1 MDSSLSTN
9 QKTYIHIAQNF
20 LMQLRGQFPI
30 TEDTQP
36 IKLRKASDF
45 ADILNIHVNHL
56 NRSVKLYTG
65 KTTTQ
70 NINERFIQEARGL
83 LKRNDW
89 SITTIAIVLGFRE
102 VNHFSAF
109 FKKHIGHTPT
119 DYRKL
124 KIKK

>member
-9 QKTYIHIAQNF
+9 QKTYIQIAQNF
-20 LMQLRGQFPI
+20 LIQLSGQFPI

-45 ADILNIHVNHL
+45 SDILNIHVNHL

-70 NINERFIQEARGL
+70 NINERFIQEARAL

-89 SITTIAIVLGFRE
+89 SITTIATILGFRE
-102 VNHFSAF
+102 VNHFSTF
-109 FKKHIGHTPT
+109 FKKHVGHTPT

>member
-1 MDSSLSTN
+1 MDSSLSKN

-30 TEDTQP
+30 TQATQI

-56 NRSVKLYTG
+56 NRAIKLYTG

-70 NINERFIQEARGL
+70 NINERFIKESKGL
-83 LKRNDW
+83 LKSTDW
-89 SITTIAIVLGFRE
+89 PITAIAMVFGFRE
-102 VNHFSAF
+102 ANHFSAF
-109 FKKHIGHTPT
+109 FKKHGGYTPT
-119 DYRKL
+119 NYRTL